1 MTMEQ
6 ATTVIFARSIELCA
20 AHSKQIGASPLLIAG
35 FPSQRGWDSNANS
48 ALEEVMRAASARAIS
63 SHRNPATQ
71 HGLERAIVWS
81 RRWSAEF
88 PFFLANHLPMVLVA
102 LHRMGAS
109 DERLE
114 AYCQIYHE
122 QNGLVP
128 VPEPTGTITR
138 DNWREFLGQ
147 REREGDYRAFFAA
160 EVARLGA
167 APAAVRY
174 LRELIPGM
182 AASALHAFM
191 RMAYAT
197 MTDSDDETAVA
208 LGYWAATYLRLGA
221 SQGHPP
227 TTDDPAE
234 VLAFMYGPA
243 AFRQVETERD
253 LLWHF
258 MRAVALKPEFA
269 PVVDLLAIGPK
280 THDRIARCSIALY
293 AATLDFCALHA
304 VTGTHWLRLIAPRTP
319 DTATPLRYFWQAIAS
334 LVPKIGFP
342 DFPSADQ
349 LEAWRRSSL
358 PDWPEIFREAITHDD
373 EHDLSLSFSAGEEF
387 KRYGDRLYQY
397 AAAKRLNLI

>member
-1 MTMEQ
+1 
-6 ATTVIFARSIELCA
+6 
-20 AHSKQIGASPLLIAG
+20 
-35 FPSQRGWDSNANS
+35 
-48 ALEEVMRAASARAIS
+48 MRAASARAIS

-71 HGLERAIVWS
+71 HGLERAIAWS
-81 RRWSAEF
+81 RQWSVEF
-88 PFFLANHLPMVLVA
+88 PFFLANHLPMVLVT

-122 QNGLVP
+122 QNRLAP
-128 VPEPTGTITR
+128 VPEPTGTVTR
-138 DNWREFLGQ
+138 DNWREFLGR
-147 REREGDYRAFFAA
+147 REREGDYRAFFGA

-167 APAAVRY
+167 APAAVQY
-174 LRELIPGM
+174 LPELIPGM

-208 LGYWAATYLRLGA
+208 LGYWAATYLTLGA
-221 SQGHPP
+221 SQGRAP

-243 AFRQVETERD
+243 TFRQVETERD

-258 MRAVALKPEFA
+258 MRAIAQKPEFA
-269 PVVDLLAIGPK
+269 PVVDLLSIGPE
-280 THDRIARCSIALY
+280 THNRIARCSIALY

-319 DTATPLRYFWQAIAS
+319 DRAAALRYFWQAIAS

-342 DFPSADQ
+342 VLPSADQ
-349 LEAWRRSSL
+349 LEELRRVPL

-397 AAAKRLNLI
+397 AAAKRLNLV